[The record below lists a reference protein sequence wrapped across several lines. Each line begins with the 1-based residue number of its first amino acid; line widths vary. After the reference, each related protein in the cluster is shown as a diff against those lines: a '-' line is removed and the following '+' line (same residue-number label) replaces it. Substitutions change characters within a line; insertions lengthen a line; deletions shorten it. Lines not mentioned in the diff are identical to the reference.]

1 MRFPKTGVADL
12 RPLDQL
18 IIHPPSESVD
28 KSVRQA
34 VELQP
39 ARICCASATM
49 ALRWAS
55 PFKLSA

>member
-49 ALRWAS
+49 ALR
-55 PFKLSA
+55 